1 MNISLP
7 SDTVF
12 HKIESTIKQYRKF
25 AQQNIS
31 KKIKNI
37 TVDQS
42 MVLLYLAKFP
52 ELTQNE
58 LAELVFKDNA
68 SMTRMIELMVRNQYL
83 KRSINEQDRR
93 RYKIEITAKG
103 NEVLNKLPRII
114 SENRAISLA
123 GITKTELNQLET
135 ILNKIK
141 SNCI

>member
-1 MNISLP
+1 
-7 SDTVF
+7 
-12 HKIESTIKQYRKF
+12 
-25 AQQNIS
+25 
-31 KKIKNI
+31 
-37 TVDQS
+37 